1 MKKRTVYIQFLIT
14 GLFTIRTLTG
24 WGSELK
30 PLPYPALSKQSVPT
44 LAYCLTDTVPPKKTE
59 QDKDKKNDAAVQDPV
74 KVPENNV
81 TATVKEEI
89 KVIKEVPKSKKKI
102 KPVKIDGIPPPK
114 TIIKPKIIIKKIKV

>member
-14 GLFTIRTLTG
+14 GFLTIRTLTG

-30 PLPYPALSKQSVPT
+30 PPPYPILLKQSVPA
-44 LAYCLTDTVPPKKTE
+44 LVYCINDTVPPKKTE
-59 QDKDKKNDAAVQDPV
+59 QDKNKKNDATVQDPA

-81 TATVKEEI
+81 TATVPKEI

-102 KPVKIDGIPPPK
+102 KPVKIDGLPPPK
-114 TIIKPKIIIKKIKV
+114 NIIKPKIVIKKIKI

>member
-14 GLFTIRTLTG
+14 GLLTIRTLTG

-30 PLPYPALSKQSVPT
+30 PLPYSALSKQSVPE
-44 LAYCLTDTVPPKKTE
+44 LLYCINDTVPSKKTE
-59 QDKDKKNDAAVQDPV
+59 QDKNKKTDAGVQDPV

-81 TATVKEEI
+81 TATVEEKI

-114 TIIKPKIIIKKIKV
+114 NIIKPKIVIKKIKV

>member
-14 GLFTIRTLTG
+14 GLLTIRTLTG

-30 PLPYPALSKQSVPT
+30 SLPYPSLSKQSIPA
-44 LAYCLTDTVPPKKTE
+44 LEYCINDTVPPKKTE
-59 QDKDKKNDAAVQDPV
+59 QDKNKKNDDAVQDPV

-81 TATVKEEI
+81 TATVQEEV

-102 KPVKIDGIPPPK
+102 NPVKIDGIPPPK
-114 TIIKPKIIIKKIKV
+114 NIIKPKIIIKKIKV

>member
-14 GLFTIRTLTG
+14 GLLTIRTLTG

-30 PLPYPALSKQSVPT
+30 PLPYSALSKQSVPE
-44 LAYCLTDTVPPKKTE
+44 LVYCINDTVPSKKTE
-59 QDKDKKNDAAVQDPV
+59 QDKNKKTDAGIQDPV

-81 TATVKEEI
+81 TATVEEKI

-114 TIIKPKIIIKKIKV
+114 NIIKPKIVIKKIKV

>member
-14 GLFTIRTLTG
+14 GLLTIRTLTG

-30 PLPYPALSKQSVPT
+30 PLPYSALSKQSVPE
-44 LAYCLTDTVPPKKTE
+44 LVYCINDTVPSKKTE
-59 QDKDKKNDAAVQDPV
+59 QDKNKKTDARVQDPV

-81 TATVKEEI
+81 TATVEEKI

-114 TIIKPKIIIKKIKV
+114 NIIKPKIVIKKIKV